1 MNSAPTPIFPYG
13 MSALRYGLLTGPVD
27 LAPLHVL
34 ASRCVPWQAW
44 SVTFC
49 VLGAS
54 HAVCLERGAAHLTE
68 LLACAVGNEI
78 GIPVMQEETGK
89 TTNLCLRAAGLLCK
103 VTLIPFALTQDTQL
117 SSESAP
123 ENRLE
128 FAYPPQA
135 EDLTPYTRIGW
146 HVTSDALYVETVHTY
161 PEEGCGVRSRTLIR
175 EEETALR

>member
-1 MNSAPTPIFPYG
+1 MNLAPAPTLPYG
-13 MSALRYGLLTGPVD
+13 MSALRYSLLTEPVD

-34 ASRCVPWQAW
+34 ASRCVLWQTW
-44 SVTFC
+44 RVKFC

-54 HAVCLERGAAHLTE
+54 HAVCLERGADHLTE
-68 LLACAVGNEI
+68 LLACAVGNEG

-89 TTNLCLRAAGLLCK
+89 TTNLCLSAAGLFCK
-103 VTLIPFALTQDTQL
+103 VMLIPFALTEDAEL

-135 EDLTPYTRIGW
+135 EAPTPYTRIGW
-146 HVTSDALYVETVHTY
+146 NVTADALYVETVHTY
-161 PEEGCGVRSRTLIR
+161 PEEGRGVRSRTVIR